1 MSLSKLDTAVSVAR
15 ALGHPA
21 RLRAVAMVRSGEL
34 CVCQI
39 TAVLGLAPSTVSLH
53 LRELK
58 RCGLVTERKDGRWV
72 FIALADDPGARG
84 WIDIA
89 LAAAGGDPQLEE
101 DARMV
106 ARLRRMPVE
115 ELCRLGVPA
124 AGEKLRRG
132 AAAARWKGRG

>member
-1 MSLSKLDTAVSVAR
+1 MTTSRLDSAVTVAR
-15 ALGHPA
+15 AIGHPA
-21 RLRAVAMVRSGEL
+21 RLRAVAMLRSGEL
-34 CVCQI
+34 CVCQV

-58 RCGLVTERKDGRWV
+58 RAGIVRERKQGRWV
-72 FIALADDPGARG
+72 FIVLADDPGARG
-84 WIDIA
+84 WIATA
-89 LAAAGGDPQLEE
+89 LAAAGGDPQLKE

-132 AAAARWKGRG
+132 AAAARRKGRG